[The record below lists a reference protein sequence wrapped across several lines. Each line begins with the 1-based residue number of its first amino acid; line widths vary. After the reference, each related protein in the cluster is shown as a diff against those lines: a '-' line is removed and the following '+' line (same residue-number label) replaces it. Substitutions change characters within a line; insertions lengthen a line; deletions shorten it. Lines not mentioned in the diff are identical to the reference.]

1 MPDADKSQA
10 EKKDFGIGIP
20 METPGYFLKGSAH
33 LQWGMKNRL
42 ARIFNPKSG
51 RTVMLA
57 FDHGYIMGPT
67 TGLERLDLAVPPLIP
82 YVDCLMCTRGGLRTC
97 INPDVQ
103 KPVVMRCST
112 GATLL
117 RDLSN
122 ECIGVTLEDAISM
135 NAAAV
140 TTQVC
145 IGAEYERE
153 TLENLSYLV
162 NEGNRYGIPTLGVT
176 AVGKEMVRDARYL
189 GLACRVVAEVGAHF
203 VKTYYCEPGF
213 DEVVAGC
220 PVPVVIAG
228 GKKLPELDALKMAYK
243 AIDQGA
249 MGVDMG
255 RNIFAADD
263 PAAMAQA
270 VGAVVH
276 KLETPEKAFDFYTTL
291 KNEKRS

>member
-1 MPDADKSQA
+1 MPDADKASGG

-20 METPGYFLKGSAH
+20 LETPGFFLKGSAH
-33 LQWGMKNRL
+33 LYWGMKNRL
-42 ARIFNPKSG
+42 SQIFNPKSG

-67 TGLERLDLAVPPLIP
+67 TGLERIDLAVPPLLP
-82 YVDCLMCTRGGLRTC
+82 YIDCMMCARGALRAC
-97 INPDVQ
+97 IQPEVR
-103 KPVVMRCST
+103 KPLVMRCST

-122 ECIGVTLEDAISM
+122 ECIGVTVEEAVAL
-135 NAAAV
+135 NAAAI

-145 IGAEYERE
+145 IGADYEKE
-153 TLENLSYLV
+153 TLANLAYLI
-162 NEGNRYGIPTLGVT
+162 NEGNRYGVPTLGVT

-243 AIDQGA
+243 AVDQGA
-249 MGVDMG
+249 LGVDMG
-255 RNIFAADD
+255 RNIFAAES
-263 PAAMAQA
+263 PTAMAQA

-276 KLETPEKAFDFYTTL
+276 DLEKPEKAFQLYNDL
-291 KNEKRS
+291 KGK

>member
-1 MPDADKSQA
+1 MPDADKPQGGGD
-10 EKKDFGIGIP
+10 EKNFGIGIP
-20 METPGYFLKGSAH
+20 METPGFFLKGSAH
-33 LQWGMKNRL
+33 LYWGMKNRL
-42 ARIFNPKSG
+42 SQIFNPKSG

-67 TGLERLDLAVPPLIP
+67 TGLERIDLAVPPLIP
-82 YVDCLMCTRGGLRTC
+82 YVDCLMCARGALRSC
-97 INPDVQ
+97 IGPEVR

-112 GATLL
+112 GATVLKE
-117 RDLSN
+117 LSN
-122 ECIGVTLEDAISM
+122 EVIGVTVEEALAL
-135 NAAAV
+135 NAAAI

-145 IGAEYERE
+145 IGAEFERE
-153 TLENLSYLV
+153 TLDNLAYLI
-162 NEGNRYGIPTLGVT
+162 NEGNRYGLPTLGVT
-176 AVGKEMVRDARYL
+176 AVGKEMARDARYL
-189 GLACRVVAEVGAHF
+189 GLACRVVAELGAHF

-220 PVPVVIAG
+220 PVPIVIAG
-228 GKKLPELDALKMAYK
+228 GKKLPEPDALKMAWK

-255 RNIFAADD
+255 RNIFGAED

-276 KLETPEKAFDFYTTL
+276 DLATPERAFELYNDL
-291 KNEKRS
+291 KRK